1 MAEFGEKKKKDHQ
14 PRVGGWVEKLPH
26 KEDSE
31 EVNRWQR
38 SVREDR
44 NIAELYNLPR
54 EGAGFFAGGW
64 GGVAS

>member
-1 MAEFGEKKKKDHQ
+1 M
-14 PRVGGWVEKLPH
+14 EKLPH

-38 SVREDR
+38 SVREDH

-54 EGAGFFAGGW
+54 EGAGFFWGVGEGW
-64 GGVAS
+64 LPRWCRGKKSTC